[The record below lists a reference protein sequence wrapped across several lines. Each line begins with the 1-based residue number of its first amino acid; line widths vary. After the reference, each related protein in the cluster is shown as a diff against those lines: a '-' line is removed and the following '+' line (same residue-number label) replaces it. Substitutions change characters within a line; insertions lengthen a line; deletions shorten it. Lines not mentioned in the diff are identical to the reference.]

1 MICIVSYWDKSIV
14 YSAVESK
21 VKDRLIELQ
30 SALNDALAA
39 TADDSKSTAG
49 DKHET
54 SRAMAHLEQEKL
66 GLQYAEALKVQE
78 LLHRIDP
85 KVKNEKVG
93 LGSLVETSMGWLF
106 LSVGL
111 GQIELKDQKIF
122 CLTPIAPLGKVLIG
136 KKAGDEIDW
145 QGKRI
150 QVLSV
155 K

>member
-1 MICIVSYWDKSIV
+1 MICIVNYWDKTVV

-21 VKDRLIELQ
+21 VKDRLNELQ

-39 TADDSKSTAG
+39 TSEDSKSTAG

-66 GLQYAEALKVQE
+66 GLQYAEVLKVQE

-85 KVKNEKVG
+85 KVENEKVG
-93 LGSLVETSMGWLF
+93 LGSLVETSIGWLF

-111 GQIELKDQKIF
+111 GQIELEGEKIF
-122 CLTPIAPLGKVLIG
+122 CLTPIAPLGKVLLG

-145 QGKRI
+145 QGKKI